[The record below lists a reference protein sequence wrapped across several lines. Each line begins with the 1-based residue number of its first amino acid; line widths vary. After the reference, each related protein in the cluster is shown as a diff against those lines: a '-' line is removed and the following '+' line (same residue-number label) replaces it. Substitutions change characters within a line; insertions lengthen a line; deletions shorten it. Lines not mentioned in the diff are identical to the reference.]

1 VQWVSTSEYRSFI
14 TQHVPELLVEIED
27 DPLGLLWITDGLI
40 SCFGLPAAGD
50 EDRAFLSWYRKGLA
64 LRLSL
69 ALLVSRLSTHR
80 QDSRLA
86 REQAGRLDQLL
97 LAGHISFEERDL
109 GGYLGVFRPMVS
121 WRGEELLLEVLK
133 RHVRLERQ
141 FADERMGVTFHQLHQ
156 HVLLLHVCA
165 ERLGLT
171 SKTKPSPTNDPG
183 DRDPF
188 LMRQLKNGMTRAVRL
203 DDWPVATGRRSTWVR
218 EIRDPRFRRFRN

>member
-1 VQWVSTSEYRSFI
+1 MQWVSTAEYRSFI

-27 DPLGLLWITDGLI
+27 EPLGFLWITNDLI
-40 SCFGLPAAGD
+40 YGFGLPDPGD
-50 EDRAFLSWYRKGLA
+50 NDQTFLSWYRNGLA

-69 ALLVSRLSTHR
+69 ALLISRLSTHR

-86 REQAGRLDQLL
+86 RAQASKLDRLL
-97 LAGHISFEERDL
+97 LAGHIDFEKRDL

-133 RHVRLERQ
+133 RHVRLARHL
-141 FADERMGVTFHQLHQ
+141 ADERTRVTHYQLHQ

-171 SKTKPSPTNDPG
+171 SKTTPTPTNNPG
-183 DRDPF
+183 DRNPF
-188 LMRQLKNGMTRAVRL
+188 LVRQLECGMSRAVRL
-203 DDWPVATGRRSTWVR
+203 SDWPVSPNSRSTWFS
-218 EIRDPRFRRFRN
+218 EIRDPRFRRFRS

>member
-1 VQWVSTSEYRSFI
+1 MQWVSTTEYCSFI

-27 DPLGLLWITDGLI
+27 EPLGFLWITNGLI
-40 SCFGLPAAGD
+40 YGFGLPDPGD
-50 EDRAFLSWYRKGLA
+50 NDQTFLSWYRNGLA

-69 ALLVSRLSTHR
+69 ALLISRLSTRR

-86 REQAGRLDQLL
+86 REQASRLDQLL
-97 LAGHISFEERDL
+97 LAGHIDFEKRDL

-133 RHVRLERQ
+133 RHVKLNRE
-141 FADERMGVTFHQLHQ
+141 FAKEGLSEHQLGQ
-156 HVLLLHVCA
+156 HALLLHICA

-171 SKTKPSPTNDPG
+171 SKATPPPTNDPG

-188 LMRQLKNGMTRAVRL
+188 LMRQLKQGVTRAVRL
-203 DDWPVATGRRSTWVR
+203 DDWPVSTGSRSTWVR
-218 EIRDPRFRRFRN
+218 EIRDPRFRRFHN